1 MSELNL
7 KHEAKRY
14 GCAVLAAM
22 IMALNIK
29 TFVRA
34 GGLFPGGFTGL
45 TLLIQNIFQTF
56 VGIAVPYTLINVLL
70 NSIPVFI
77 GLKFIGKK
85 FTISSVCVIV
95 LSGLL
100 TDIIPS
106 QPITY
111 DTLLISI
118 FGGLINGF
126 CISLCLIG
134 NTSTG
139 GTDFIAIYFSE
150 KSGRDIWNYI
160 LCGNAVILTV
170 AGLLFGWDRALYSII
185 FQFTSTQVIQMLHQR
200 YKKHTLFIITKE
212 PYQIYE
218 EIFKLTNHTAT
229 RFEGTGCYTDEKTS
243 MIYSVV
249 STEEA
254 KFLVKKVHEIDPK
267 AFVNIIKTDYINGR
281 STRRQII
288 NLQIHLTAPFFRS
301 RFLFTFLLRFLKFT
315 NLPVISAII
324 SIVFLAYTT

>member
-1 MSELNL
+1 MKELNL

-14 GCAVLAAM
+14 GCAVLAAT

-45 TLLIQNIFQTF
+45 TLLFQNIFQTF
-56 VGIAVPYTLINVLL
+56 MGIAVPYTLINVLL

-118 FGGLINGF
+118 FGGIINGF
-126 CISLCLIG
+126 AISLCLLTG
-134 NTSTG
+134 STTG
-139 GTDFIAIYFSE
+139 GTDFIAIYLSE
-150 KSGRDIWNYI
+150 KKGIDSFNII
-160 LCGNAVILTV
+160 LGINVIILAV
-170 AGLLFGWDRALYSII
+170 AGIMFGWDKALYSII
-185 FQFTSTQVIQMLHQR
+185 FQYASTQVLHVL
-200 YKKHTLFIITKE
+200 YKKYQEQTLFIVTDHA
-212 PYQIYE
+212 E
-218 EIFKLTNHTAT
+218 EIYKEISEITHHGAT
-229 RFEGTGCYTDEKTS
+229 IMKGEGPYDHKQRQ
-243 MIYSVV
+243 IVYSVIS
-249 STEEA
+249 STDSR
-254 KFLVKKVHEIDPK
+254 KVLKVVREKDPA
-267 AFVNIIKTDYINGR
+267 AFVNVMNTERISGR
-281 STRRQII
+281 FYH
-288 NLQIHLTAPFFRS
+288 NP
-301 RFLFTFLLRFLKFT
+301 
-315 NLPVISAII
+315 NE
-324 SIVFLAYTT
+324 

>member
-1 MSELNL
+1 MKELNL

-14 GCAVLAAM
+14 GCAVLAAT

-45 TLLIQNIFQTF
+45 TLLLQNIFQTF
-56 VGIAVPYTLINVLL
+56 MGIAVPYTLINVLL

-139 GTDFIAIYFSE
+139 GTDFIVFIFPRKMAGI
-150 KSGRDIWNYI
+150 SG
-160 LCGNAVILTV
+160 
-170 AGLLFGWDRALYSII
+170 II
-185 FQFTSTQVIQMLHQR
+185 FCVEMQ
-200 YKKHTLFIITKE
+200 
-212 PYQIYE
+212 
-218 EIFKLTNHTAT
+218 
-229 RFEGTGCYTDEKTS
+229 
-243 MIYSVV
+243 
-249 STEEA
+249 
-254 KFLVKKVHEIDPK
+254 
-267 AFVNIIKTDYINGR
+267 
-281 STRRQII
+281 
-288 NLQIHLTAPFFRS
+288 
-301 RFLFTFLLRFLKFT
+301 
-315 NLPVISAII
+315 
-324 SIVFLAYTT
+324 

>member
-1 MSELNL
+1 MKELNL

-14 GCAVLAAM
+14 GCAVLAAT

-45 TLLIQNIFQTF
+45 TLLLQNIFQTF
-56 VGIAVPYTLINVLL
+56 MGIAVPYTLINVLL

-150 KSGRDIWNYI
+150 KNGRDIWNYI

-170 AGLLFGWDRALYSII
+170 AGLLFGWDRAL
-185 FQFTSTQVIQMLHQR
+185 
-200 YKKHTLFIITKE
+200 
-212 PYQIYE
+212 
-218 EIFKLTNHTAT
+218 
-229 RFEGTGCYTDEKTS
+229 
-243 MIYSVV
+243 
-249 STEEA
+249 
-254 KFLVKKVHEIDPK
+254 
-267 AFVNIIKTDYINGR
+267 
-281 STRRQII
+281 
-288 NLQIHLTAPFFRS
+288 
-301 RFLFTFLLRFLKFT
+301 
-315 NLPVISAII
+315 
-324 SIVFLAYTT
+324 